1 MLATVGGLIMTRD
14 NPNPYWT
21 TFQTNNNPNQLLN
34 THDAKDSWAG
44 GAEISFGRC
53 CPCEGGWEAIYWG
66 VWGMN
71 GQASVH
77 SDTNELSAT
86 MDMGNGVLINGNP
99 ATDYFDNAREHRI
112 TREDTFH
119 NAELNWLITTSGR
132 CNFEVQW
139 LAGFRYFNFSE
150 DLTFASLAGTA
161 PVGAHLG
168 GNGADEGYLAMSCDN
183 NLYGFQV
190 GARANIGKGACR
202 LFIEPKVGVFGNHIT
217 SRAYLHDG
225 NFVEGF
231 DIHDT
236 KDDVSFLAQIDLG
249 LNYDINCHWSVY
261 GGYRAVAITGVAL
274 GDNQFPAFLAAADE
288 LADVDSN
295 GSLILHGAFAGV
307 EYHW

>member
-1 MLATVGGLIMTRD
+1 MTRD

-139 LAGFRYFNFSE
+139 LAGVRYFNFSE

-168 GNGADEGYLAMSCDN
+168 GNGADEGYLAMNCDN

-190 GARANIGKGACR
+190 GARANIGKAPAEPSSSRRLACS
-202 LFIEPKVGVFGNHIT
+202 PTT
-217 SRAYLHDG
+217 SRAVRTCMTATLWKAS
-225 NFVEGF
+225 
-231 DIHDT
+231 T
-236 KDDVSFLAQIDLG
+236 STTRRTMCRSWLRSTWA
-249 LNYDINCHWSVY
+249 
-261 GGYRAVAITGVAL
+261 
-274 GDNQFPAFLAAADE
+274 
-288 LADVDSN
+288 
-295 GSLILHGAFAGV
+295 
-307 EYHW
+307 